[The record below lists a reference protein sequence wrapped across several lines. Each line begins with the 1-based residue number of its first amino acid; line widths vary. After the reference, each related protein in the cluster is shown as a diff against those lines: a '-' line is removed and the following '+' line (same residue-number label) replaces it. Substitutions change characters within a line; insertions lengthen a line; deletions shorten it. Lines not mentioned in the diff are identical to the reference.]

1 MKLLNVDSLSVS
13 YSHIPTVKDISFSI
27 RPGEIVGLVGESGCG
42 KSTLIK
48 ILSGYYRD
56 YQGEILYD
64 EDSLRLL
71 DTRNLG
77 SILSVLHQSVYLF
90 NDTIKNNIALV
101 GDFDEETWQQALS
114 ASGVSQF
121 LPQLEN
127 GLDSQVG
134 ENGNRLSGGQRQRV
148 ALARALIRDAKVI
161 ILDEG
166 TSALDP
172 KTAVEIENTLLAQ
185 EDLTVV
191 TITHSLNPA
200 LLSRYDQVIYME
212 NGAVKGMAAYEQL
225 LENNPSF
232 RNFCGV

>member
-1 MKLLNVDSLSVS
+1 M
-13 YSHIPTVKDISFSI
+13 
-27 RPGEIVGLVGESGCG
+27 VGHSGCG